1 MTHDLA
7 RRDARVVWHPYTQ
20 HGIEPEPLPVVAA
33 RGAWLQLADGREL
46 LDGISS
52 WWATLHGHCHPR
64 IAAAIADQAARLDHV
79 LFAGATHEPAVQLAE
94 ELLAI
99 APAPHPMGGYGMRFR
114 EWLNSDAPKPYHS
127 FGNGSAMRV
136 SAVGWAFDTLD
147 DVLGEAER
155 SAAVT
160 HNHPEGIKG
169 AQAVALAV
177 YLARKR
183 ATKDDVRREIQLRFG
198 YDLNRTLENIR
209 PSYRFNETCQQTVP
223 EALIAFLE
231 SNDFEDAV
239 RKAISLGGDADTL
252 AAITGSI
259 AEAYYWGV
267 PTEIE
272 LEVRRRAQPELLN
285 VVNLFA
291 LHYA

>member
-1 MTHDLA
+1 MKSTC
-7 RRDARVVWHPYTQ
+7 
-20 HGIEPEPLPVVAA
+20 
-33 RGAWLQLADGREL
+33 L
-46 LDGISS
+46 LG
-52 WWATLHGHCHPR
+52 
-64 IAAAIADQAARLDHV
+64 AIAGDVIGSVYEFTGQKDYGFPLFTQASTFTDDSILTVAVADAILHKADYGDYIQTYAR
-79 LFAGATHEPAVQLAE
+79 QY
-94 ELLAI
+94 
-99 APAPHPMGGYGMRFR
+99 PHPMGGYGMRFR

-136 SAVGWAFDTLD
+136 SAVGWAFDTVD

-252 AAITGSI
+252 ATITGSI